1 MSVTLMTFDK
11 NWTNIAD
18 FPTHESQESKVRA
31 DMQYLFD
38 SIKNQFN
45 NFVSNELV
53 AANIP
58 YVASGG
64 LQAENIQTAI
74 DAMQEEVNSI
84 SQGSVAD
91 GAITTI
97 KLDQTSGAEAVT
109 TATIRNLAITNDK
122 LAASA
127 VTTGKLATGAV
138 TDTKL
143 ATGSVT
149 HEKVANGAVGTDNI
163 IDLAI
168 TGAKIGNGEVTY
180 AKTSGI
186 QAVHSTTTVSL
197 PILASNVHT
206 WTVSATGVTAN
217 NTVVVNP
224 NPTYF
229 ADWVDNRVRCT
240 GQGAGTLS
248 FACDTN
254 PTRAI
259 TVNVLILNK

>member
-45 NFVSNELV
+45 NFATNELV

-58 YVASGG
+58 YIASGG
-64 LQAENIQTAI
+64 LQAENIQEAI
-74 DAMQEEVNSI
+74 DAMQEEVSSI
-84 SQGSVAD
+84 SQGSVSD
-91 GAITTI
+91 GSISTI
-97 KLDQTSGAEAVT
+97 KLDQTPGSEAVT
-109 TATIRNLAITNDK
+109 TATIRNGAVNNDK
-122 LAASA
+122 LAVNS
-127 VTTGKLATGAV
+127 VTTGKISDGSV

-149 HEKVANGAVGTDNI
+149 NGKIATDAVGTNQL
-163 IDLAI
+163 IDLCV
-168 TGAKIGNGEVTY
+168 TGAKIANETVTY
-180 AKTSGI
+180 AKTSGV

-197 PILASNVHT
+197 PVLASDVHI

-217 NTVVVNP
+217 NTVVVTP

-240 GQGAGTLS
+240 GQGVGTLS

-254 PTRAI
+254 PSREI
-259 TVNVLILNK
+259 TVNVLILDK